1 MVTFVT
7 VEGSFGT
14 VWVALQRLKPE
25 ETGRETVTSKQRVAA
40 GFTLNHTV
48 QGLACVNL
56 RQRMKKLFY
65 QQFQT
70 IKKAF
75 SNFIFPPFCPICGN
89 ELKKNERLICEDCYS
104 QIKTIESYF
113 CRKCGAPL
121 IKNRKTCDYCKGKNF
136 YFSKVRAL
144 GTFSSPLSEMIHL
157 LKYDRKTLIAERLGL
172 LLGNLFISYPE
183 LSDTDVI
190 IPVPLHRTRMRE
202 RGYNQSLLL
211 AKKVSLISG
220 KELCYKVVARTKATK
235 SQTAL
240 DNEKRRENLKN
251 AFSVVE
257 PQKIKNKSVLVVDD
271 VMTSGTTLDE
281 IAKSLLESGADSVY
295 GLILARALSV

>member
-1 MVTFVT
+1 MTNKTMLIKKRAV
-7 VEGSFGT
+7 
-14 VWVALQRLKPE
+14 
-25 ETGRETVTSKQRVAA
+25 
-40 GFTLNHTV
+40 
-48 QGLACVNL
+48 
-56 RQRMKKLFY
+56 KLFSR
-65 QQFQT
+65 QLQIVRKGF
-70 IKKAF
+70 AD
-75 SNFIFPPFCPICGN
+75 FIFPPFCPICGN

-121 IKNRKTCDYCKGKNF
+121 KKDRKTCDYCKGKMF

-144 GTFSSPLSEMIHL
+144 GIFSSPLSEMIHL
-157 LKYDRKTLIAERLGL
+157 LKYDRKTLIAERLGF
-172 LLGNLFISYPE
+172 LLGNLFISYSE

-220 KELCYKVVARTKATK
+220 KELCDKVVARTKATK
-235 SQTAL
+235 SQTAMAH
-240 DNEKRRENLKN
+240 EKRRENLKN

-257 PQKIKNKSVLVVDD
+257 PQKIKNRSVVVVDD

-295 GLILARALSV
+295 GLILARTLSV